1 MKIPLIRSFET
12 MKSELSP
19 VEVAVLACL
28 SAGKVS
34 VANDKDREF
43 TIVTKNSYV
52 KSDEYEEDARS
63 FLEKILTYHT
73 DNMSVL
79 HFILPVN
86 IAINVTINMKVSI
99 SVFALKEALKELSK

>member
-52 KSDEYEEDARS
+52 KSDEYEERRS
-63 FLEKILTYHT
+63 LRRSLCCH
-73 DNMSVL
+73 
-79 HFILPVN
+79 
-86 IAINVTINMKVSI
+86 
-99 SVFALKEALKELSK
+99 ALRGR